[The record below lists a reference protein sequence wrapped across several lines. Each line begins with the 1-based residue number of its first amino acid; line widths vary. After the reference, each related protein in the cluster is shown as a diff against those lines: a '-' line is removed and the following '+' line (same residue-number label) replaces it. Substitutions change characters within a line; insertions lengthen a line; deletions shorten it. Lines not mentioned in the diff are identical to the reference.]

1 MDTEVSQIYYYP
13 VNSTCFYVKTGLLS
27 IIYVCVPD
35 VPVVLWIFL
44 TTLLAERQ
52 GGQSVLPRHYQ
63 GTGASRLNIP
73 DTEETLLNRQWIVLL
88 HVFSTAEPHSRELDP
103 LQLKMMFHGGLQKR
117 ELLTTRQRSP
127 KISESITSSSSSL
140 CTDANNFFFFS
151 VIKHSVCV
159 HLCRTSGGSMA
170 IGY

>member
-1 MDTEVSQIYYYP
+1 M
-13 VNSTCFYVKTGLLS
+13 
-27 IIYVCVPD
+27 
-35 VPVVLWIFL
+35 PVVLWIFL

-170 IGY
+170 IGYWVHTNAAQLRSTSSGTESRTDWCWKGTPEVAWS